1 MIVAQSQFVLVM
13 IAAAAL
19 AVTSAA
25 RAGQSRADSGLTDT
39 ENGSAGATS
48 SYEPLRPLNRCLIPQ
63 RVRDWA
69 YVADNQILV
78 NAGRRKYRIDLS
90 YGCPALAFGTF
101 IHFDPGPGVGRMC
114 GHINEA
120 VVVRGSRCNVARIV
134 EIDAET
140 WSDATSQPGVSL
152 FRHNQD
158 QPITTHPGDR
168 QRLEMDAGRRR

>member
-1 MIVAQSQFVLVM
+1 MGIFPSQLVVAL
-13 IAAAAL
+13 IAVVTAA
-19 AVTSAA
+19 VAA
-25 RAGQSRADSGLTDT
+25 PTHAQQAQADSDGDD
-39 ENGSAGATS
+39 AGRKS
-48 SYEPLRPLNRCLIPQ
+48 SYQPLRPLSRCLIPQ

-69 YVADNQILV
+69 YVADNRILV

-101 IHFDPGPGVGRMC
+101 IHFDPGPGVGRLC

-140 WSDATSQPGVSL
+140 WTEATRQPGVSL
-152 FRHNQD
+152 FRHNRD
-158 QPITTHPGDR
+158 HESAPHPVDR
-168 QRLEMDAGRRR
+168 KRLELDAARSR